1 MAILYFTH
9 NNKGEQLMKCPSCS
23 SKNGVEVD
31 MHADGYANYLMECS
45 ACGSLWVA
53 GVEETVMVKKAA

>member
-1 MAILYFTH
+1 
-9 NNKGEQLMKCPSCS
+9 
-23 SKNGVEVD
+23 

-45 ACGSLWVA
+45 ECGSLWVA

>member
-1 MAILYFTH
+1 
-9 NNKGEQLMKCPSCS
+9 MKCPTCS